1 MDNNWVLIVAS
12 GLVVVSYLFNV
23 VSRLSQIPAVLLLLA
38 VGIGLRYATDR
49 YGLAVPA
56 LGRILP
62 TLGTVGLIL
71 IVLEGALE
79 LELGHGKL
87 GLVGRAA
94 GAATVLLLLTALSMA
109 TILAI
114 AYGDFHQGLLNAIP
128 LAVISSAIAIPSAA
142 YIADASKREF
152 ITYESTFSDILG
164 IMMFNFVLN
173 NPRFSPGLLPEFGIE
188 FVLVLLIAL
197 LSCFLLV
204 YVMSKTTHHV
214 KFFLIIALLVL
225 VYSVG
230 KLYHLSPLLIVL
242 VFGLMITNTEL
253 VIPKFLR
260 KHLVGDQLDHEIPS
274 FISITAESAFVIRTF
289 FFVVFGYT
297 IDLALLGQFQVVLI
311 GTLLTVTVF
320 VVRAAYL
327 KWVLD
332 LPPLPLLFIAP
343 RGLVT
348 VLIYFGIPSYLV
360 LPGFDGVLLFVI
372 IATNIIMAVGLI
384 VYQRR
389 HPAMA

>member
-1 MDNNWVLIVAS
+1 M
-12 GLVVVSYLFNV
+12 
-23 VSRLSQIPAVLLLLA
+23 
-38 VGIGLRYATDR
+38 
-49 YGLAVPA
+49 
-56 LGRILP
+56 
-62 TLGTVGLIL
+62 
-71 IVLEGALE
+71 
-79 LELGHGKL
+79 
-87 GLVGRAA
+87 
-94 GAATVLLLLTALSMA
+94 
-109 TILAI
+109 
-114 AYGDFHQGLLNAIP
+114 
-128 LAVISSAIAIPSAA
+128 
-142 YIADASKREF
+142 
-152 ITYESTFSDILG
+152 
-164 IMMFNFVLN
+164 
-173 NPRFSPGLLPEFGIE
+173 
-188 FVLVLLIAL
+188 
-197 LSCFLLV
+197 
-204 YVMSKTTHHV
+204 
-214 KFFLIIALLVL
+214 L